1 MCNETKF
8 ILLRLKTS
16 KDIFKTELLKIYKI
30 VTNTKG
36 TLSIRRR
43 RKKTKKQKETLQN
56 VSNNNV
62 TRTKILK
69 TKSLQKNNR
78 YDIIRKAL
86 QNLSKLL

>member
-1 MCNETKF
+1 MEIILEDKFNNWITIKKESLCNETKF

-62 TRTKILK
+62 TRTKI
-69 TKSLQKNNR
+69 SIN
-78 YDIIRKAL
+78 
-86 QNLSKLL
+86 